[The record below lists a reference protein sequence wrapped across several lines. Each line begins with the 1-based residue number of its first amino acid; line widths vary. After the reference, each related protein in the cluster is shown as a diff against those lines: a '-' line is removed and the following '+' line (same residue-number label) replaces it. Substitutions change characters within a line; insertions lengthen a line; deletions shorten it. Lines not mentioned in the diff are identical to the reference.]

1 MSKKINI
8 ILGEKV
14 KICRKEKKLTREQL
28 AEKIDVSVRFLA
40 DVEGGFVGVSLT
52 TLKQLCDELCVSAD
66 YLIGNENVE
75 SDEYFALESKLHKI
89 PVEKIKS
96 VEKILDEIILIT
108 KQTLAKKQEFVFCCY
123 FL

>member
-1 MSKKINI
+1 MSKKEINI

-75 SDEYFALESKLHKI
+75 SDEYFAIVSKLHKI

-108 KQTLAKKQEFVFCCY
+108 K
-123 FL
+123 